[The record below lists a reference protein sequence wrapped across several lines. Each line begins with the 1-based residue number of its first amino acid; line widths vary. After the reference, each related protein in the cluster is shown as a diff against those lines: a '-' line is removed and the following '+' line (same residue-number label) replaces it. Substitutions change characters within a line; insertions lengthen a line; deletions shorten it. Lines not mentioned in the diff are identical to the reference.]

1 MIIISKL
8 TEIQLLQDKVKHLEY
23 TVDLCRDII
32 NKQHLTEQLL
42 RDETNSLKEVVAMY
56 KQFTKESINE
66 KSTK

>member
-1 MIIISKL
+1 MSKL

-32 NKQHLTEQLL
+32 NKQYLTEQLL
-42 RDETNSLKEVVAMY
+42 RDELSSLKEVIAMY

>member
-1 MIIISKL
+1 MSKL

-32 NKQHLTEQLL
+32 NKQYLTEQLL
-42 RDETNSLKEVVAMY
+42 RDELNSLKEVVAMY
-56 KQFTKESINE
+56 KQFTKESSHE